1 MKENEPVVVQDQL
14 NVLACQCQ
22 IRTWNQMWNQ
32 MTDCMHILLSAFVLL
47 ITFRM
52 MWSCGPLLALGPCVS
67 EFQVIDF
74 LRRYLLLIHLHAV

>member
-1 MKENEPVVVQDQL
+1 VKENEQVVVQDQL

-22 IRTWNQMWNQ
+22 IRTWNQ